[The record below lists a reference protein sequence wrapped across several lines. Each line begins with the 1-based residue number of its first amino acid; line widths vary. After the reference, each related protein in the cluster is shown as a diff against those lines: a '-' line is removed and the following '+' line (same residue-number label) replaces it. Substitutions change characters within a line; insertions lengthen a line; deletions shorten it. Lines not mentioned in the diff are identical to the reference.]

1 MLRTK
6 VAYVCHRQ
14 AAYERKLIRG
24 KVFHLFSNFA
34 DFAASDMKMFS

>member
-24 KVFHLFSNFA
+24 KVFHLFSSE